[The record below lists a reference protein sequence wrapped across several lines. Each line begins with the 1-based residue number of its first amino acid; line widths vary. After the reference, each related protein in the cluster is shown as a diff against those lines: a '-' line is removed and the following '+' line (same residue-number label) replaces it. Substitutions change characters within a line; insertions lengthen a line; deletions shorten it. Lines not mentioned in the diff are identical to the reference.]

1 MGALVF
7 ANPQAL
13 AWLNAAIHPL
23 IRQRVTQAIAQHR
36 ENGVEVAVVDAAL
49 LYQARWDDLADEIWV
64 VSAPPGIV
72 ADRLRERGMTADDI
86 RRRTEAQ
93 AGAEAAFARADV
105 IIDNY
110 GFAGRPQGSRSGAMA
125 RKESYQEAMQF
136 MTNQLYQQH
145 RIEEYFIEEEPFYLA
160 VADEITIF
168 EAAYAQ
174 RVPILLKGPTGS
186 GKTRFVEYMSVAVER
201 LPQARRASRD
211 GLAPRNRGPATRT

>member
-1 MGALVF
+1 MHVIGLTGGIGVGKSEVAKALADHGSAIIDADAEGHHAYDKGSIGWRRVVEIFSSGILNEDGEVDRSRLGALVF

-36 ENGVEVAVVDAAL
+36 ENGVDVAVVDAAL

-64 VSAPPGIV
+64 VSAPPGAV
-72 ADRLRERGMTADDI
+72 AERLRERGMTADDI

-110 GFAGRPQGSRSGAMA
+110 GS
-125 RKESYQEAMQF
+125 
-136 MTNQLYQQH
+136 L
-145 RIEEYFIEEEPFYLA
+145 
-160 VADEITIF
+160 
-168 EAAYAQ
+168 
-174 RVPILLKGPTGS
+174 
-186 GKTRFVEYMSVAVER
+186 
-201 LPQARRASRD
+201 D
-211 GLAPRNRGPATRT
+211 GLKARVQELWQERILSRGNAVHD

>member
-1 MGALVF
+1 MQVIGLTGGIGVGKSEVAKALADYGATIIDADAEGHHAYDKGSIGWRRIVEIFSSGILNEDGEVDRSRLGALVF

-36 ENGVEVAVVDAAL
+36 ENGVDVAVVDAAL

-64 VSAPPGIV
+64 VSAPPGAV
-72 ADRLRERGMTADDI
+72 AERLRERGMTADDI

-110 GFAGRPQGSRSGAMA
+110 GS
-125 RKESYQEAMQF
+125 
-136 MTNQLYQQH
+136 L
-145 RIEEYFIEEEPFYLA
+145 
-160 VADEITIF
+160 
-168 EAAYAQ
+168 
-174 RVPILLKGPTGS
+174 
-186 GKTRFVEYMSVAVER
+186 
-201 LPQARRASRD
+201 D
-211 GLAPRNRGPATRT
+211 GLRARVQELWQERILSRGNAVHD